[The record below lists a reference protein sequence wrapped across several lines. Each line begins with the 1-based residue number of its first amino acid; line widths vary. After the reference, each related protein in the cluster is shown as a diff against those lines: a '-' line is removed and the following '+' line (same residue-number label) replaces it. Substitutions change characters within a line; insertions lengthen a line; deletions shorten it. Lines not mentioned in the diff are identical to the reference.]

1 MSLGLDFDKINIKK
15 KFEDGGKMKLFAS
28 AGLISTDDQLIGRK
42 NLTTYERNTISSFI
56 YLMPFF
62 RGNQFTSV
70 SHSAVLFVCSVL
82 DHRHDAVKIFKK
94 NIPDLTSQRGVC
106 YLFSH

>member
-1 MSLGLDFDKINIKK
+1 
-15 KFEDGGKMKLFAS
+15 MKLFAS
-28 AGLISTDDQLIGRK
+28 AGLISTDNQLIGRE

-56 YLMPFF
+56 YLTAFF

-70 SHSAVLFVCSVL
+70 FHSAVLFVCSVL
-82 DHRHDAVKIFKK
+82 DHRHNDVKIFKK
-94 NIPDLTSQRGVC
+94 NIPDFTSQRGVC

>member
-1 MSLGLDFDKINIKK
+1 
-15 KFEDGGKMKLFAS
+15 MKLFAS

-82 DHRHDAVKIFKK
+82 DHRHDPVKIFKK